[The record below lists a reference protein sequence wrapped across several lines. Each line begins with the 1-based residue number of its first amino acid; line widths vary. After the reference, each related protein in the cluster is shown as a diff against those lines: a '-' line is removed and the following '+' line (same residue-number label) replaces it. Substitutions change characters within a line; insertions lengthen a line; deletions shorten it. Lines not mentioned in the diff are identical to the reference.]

1 MRKWVSLM
9 IEFEETL
16 LASLIKFP
24 KLYDDLQV
32 TPNMISD
39 ESIKATLA
47 FFREKGFADVASL
60 YQVSGASN
68 QQVIDKKTIGS
79 MRNDKFIFESHFK
92 QYQVDVIN
100 AYKQRM
106 ISSAAQDYIE
116 KPTTESQNFLQQ
128 TITQLNEIDIDDED
142 TKIDVLLQIMDTIT
156 SDAKS
161 GILTGFK
168 SLDGLTDGFDAS
180 QFNIIGARPSI
191 GKTAFAIAMGLQMA
205 QKNTVHFVSLETKD
219 VKVTTRILSNLSN
232 VPLKKFKN
240 GGMMTSDE
248 IELVTKWIGYYQKLD
263 FHVHDK
269 NNITPAK
276 LRSIIAKHPDKT
288 NIIFLD
294 YIQLMKSDDKSRDR
308 RLELEQISRELKIVA
323 KETNSVIIA
332 LAQLSRSVE
341 QRQDKRPIMSDL
353 KEAGGLE
360 QDADIIMMLYR
371 DDYYS
376 KQRDPDNPGKS
387 EIECIIAKNKDG
399 ETGIVKMDFYKASQ
413 RFYG

>member
-1 MRKWVSLM
+1 M
-9 IEFEETL
+9 IEFEENL

-39 ESIKATLA
+39 ESIKATLQ

-92 QYQVDVIN
+92 QYQIDVIN

-106 ISSAAQDYIE
+106 IISAAQDYIE
-116 KPTTESQNFLQQ
+116 KPTVESQNFLQQ

-142 TKIDVLLQIMDTIT
+142 TKTDVLLQIMDTIT

-248 IELVTKWIGYYQKLD
+248 IELVTKWIGYYQNLD

-294 YIQLMKSDDKSRDR
+294 YIQLMKSDDKSKDR

-332 LAQLSRSVE
+332 LAQLSRGVE

-353 KEAGGLE
+353 KEASGLE

-371 DDYYS
+371 DDYYT
-376 KQRDPDNPGKS
+376 KQTDPDNPGKS

-399 ETGIVKMDFYKASQ
+399 ETGTVKMDFYKASQ